1 MMFKVLNN
9 LAPEYL
15 TDLFCRTNQ
24 VHDYS
29 LRNSDLNLVLPKP
42 KTNFLRKSFSYSGAV
57 LWISSL
63 TRNVRLAQS
72 FSGFK
77 RSLMQSYAI
86 NH

>member
-1 MMFKVLNN
+1 MIFKVLNN

-15 TDLFCRTNQ
+15 TYLFCRTNQ

-29 LRNSDLNLVLPKP
+29 LQNSDLNLLLTKP
-42 KTNFLRKSFSYSGAV
+42 NTNFLRNSFSYSGAV
-57 LWISSL
+57 LWNSL
-63 TRNVRLAQS
+63 PRNVRLAQS
-72 FSGFK
+72 LSGFK